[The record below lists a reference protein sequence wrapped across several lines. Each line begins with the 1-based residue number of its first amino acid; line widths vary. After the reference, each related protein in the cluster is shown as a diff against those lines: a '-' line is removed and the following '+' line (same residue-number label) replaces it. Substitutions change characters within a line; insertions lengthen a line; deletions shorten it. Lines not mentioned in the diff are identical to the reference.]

1 MSEIEKLAQYCEDN
15 NVKILGVTT
24 AYELGLSD
32 KKPTAEEIAAELN
45 RTHEWLADPI
55 NNLISHIEGHMFLK
69 KDTIMCL
76 ENRKRVIHEAP
87 YFVPVPLTKDEERKV
102 RRLKEDV
109 ELFQKAI
116 DMIKELA
123 GK

>member
-1 MSEIEKLAQYCEDN
+1 MSEVDKLWQYCQDN
-15 NVKILGVTT
+15 GVVNMGVTT
-24 AYELGLSD
+24 AFELGLSD

-45 RTHEWLADPI
+45 RIHEWLSDPV
-55 NNLISHIEGHMFLK
+55 NNLTSSISGHIMLK

-76 ENRKRVIHEAP
+76 ENRTGLHEDGSWGPIPMTEVEAR
-87 YFVPVPLTKDEERKV
+87 EV

-109 ELFQKAI
+109 ELFQKAV
-116 DMIKELA
+116 DMIKELS

>member
-32 KKPTAEEIAAELN
+32 KKPTAEEIAESIN
-45 RTHEWLADPI
+45 RTNEWLADPV
-55 NNLISHIEGHMFLK
+55 NNLVSRIEGHMFLK

-76 ENRKRVIHEAP
+76 ENRKRVIDEAP
-87 YFVPVPLTKDEERKV
+87 YFVPEPMTKDEEYKV
-102 RRLKEDV
+102 RGLKEDV